1 MKLPSGFLCDARRM
15 LGRIHYTRSKI
26 PIQTHILATLDARG
40 ITLAVADGGHWLET
54 RTEAPPEPCEAQTFL
69 IPVEAMAAAIRAD
82 KGTSVTFT
90 PRGPCKR
97 RELRLTAVCG
107 GIQGESVHPTLDAG
121 EFVVRPVIEG
131 TCTTVPA
138 RTMESL
144 AVVAGCASTEPT
156 RPLLNGVLFNPE
168 EGGHLIATNGRLLAN
183 TPAVV
188 PSQKFI
194 LPNAAAHV
202 LAHPDFTGREVE
214 VTLPRNPD
222 DLRAA
227 FRSGNH
233 LLITTI
239 IAGDYPNFREAI
251 PADVPELVTIA
262 GERRPA
268 VIAWLRSL
276 PDTGAVLHLT
286 WEKRGQLTLT
296 HRSRSSAAAVLR
308 VPVEIQGNPP
318 LIAFN
323 PRLLADALE
332 IGSTLCLRD
341 SLTPGIC
348 RHPGG
353 RFCVIMPLRCEFT
366 PEEIARSTRA
376 SAEHAA

>member
-1 MKLPSGFLCDARRM
+1 MKLPSSFLGDAKRL
-15 LGRIHYTRSKI
+15 LGRIHYTRSKV
-26 PIQTHILATLDARG
+26 PIQTHILASLDARG
-40 ITLAVADGGHWLET
+40 ITLTVSDGERWLET
-54 RTEAPPEPCEAQTFL
+54 RTDAPPEPCEFVSFL
-69 IPVEAMAAAIRAD
+69 IPVEAMAAATRAD
-82 KGTSVTFT
+82 KGTGVTFAA
-90 PRGPCKR
+90 RGPRKR
-97 RELRLTAVCG
+97 RELHLRAVCG
-107 GIQGESVHPTLDAG
+107 GIAVESVHPTLDTG
-121 EFVVRPVIEG
+121 EFPARPAIEG
-131 TCTTVPA
+131 TSTSVPA
-138 RTMESL
+138 RTLESL

-156 RPLLNGVLFNPE
+156 RPLLNGVLFTPE
-168 EGGHLIATNGRLLAN
+168 EGGHLIATNGRLLAK

-202 LAHPDFTGREVE
+202 LAHPDFTGRGAE
-214 VTLPRNPD
+214 VTLNPE
-222 DLRAA
+222 DLHAA
-227 FRSGNH
+227 FHSGNH
-233 LLITTI
+233 LLITTT

-268 VIAWLRSL
+268 VIAWLRGL
-276 PDTGAVLHLT
+276 PDSGAALHLT

-296 HRSRSSAAAVLR
+296 QRSRSSAAAVLR

-341 SLTPGIC
+341 SLTPGVC

-353 RFCVIMPLRCEFT
+353 RFCVIMPMHSEFT
-366 PEEIARSTRA
+366 PEEVARSGRA

>member
-1 MKLPSGFLCDARRM
+1 MKLPSDFLRDAKRL
-15 LGRIHYTRSKI
+15 LGRIRYTRSPV
-26 PIQTHILATLDARG
+26 PIQTHILASLDARG
-40 ITLAVADGGHWLET
+40 ITLAVSDGERWLET
-54 RTEAPPEPCEAQTFL
+54 RTDAPPEPCEAEAFL
-69 IPVEAMAAAIRAD
+69 IPVEAMAAALRAD
-82 KGTSVTFT
+82 KGTGVTFAA
-90 PRGPCKR
+90 RGPRKR
-97 RELRLTAVCG
+97 RELHLRAVCG
-107 GIQGESVHPTLDAG
+107 GIAVESVHPTLDTG
-121 EFVVRPVIEG
+121 EFPARPAIGG
-131 TCTTVPA
+131 TCTSVPA

-156 RPLLNGVLFNPE
+156 RPELNGVLFTPD
-168 EGGHLIATNGRLLAN
+168 EGGRLIATDGRLLAN

-202 LAHPDFTGREVE
+202 LAHPDFTGREAE
-214 VTLPRNPD
+214 VTLDPG

-233 LLITTI
+233 LLITNT
-239 IAGDYPNFREAI
+239 IAGNYPNFREAI

-268 VIAWLRSL
+268 VIAWLRGL
-276 PDTGAVLHLT
+276 PDSGGALHLT

-296 HRSRSSAAAVLR
+296 QRSASNAAVLR

-353 RFCVIMPLRCEFT
+353 RFCVIMPMRSEFT
-366 PEEIARSTRA
+366 PEEVARSTRPT
-376 SAEHAA
+376 AENAA